1 MNKNIVYGVVGCV
14 AGVAIAGIAAW
25 SYLQNV
31 GPEVGSAAE
40 PKEQKPME
48 PVVHSPIKP
57 EALERLPEENSGII
71 RTNKGRFIISGR
83 GEDANWGFSKTANF
97 QYTADVISD
106 SEVLEKNVLPGG
118 KIKVTELRT
127 FRHVADS
134 MVASDADFKINL
146 KDTVNIK
153 AISKAIDVAAGL
165 WTAGTGDV
173 TTAGGVK
180 VVKDFA
186 EKQLENIEGQ
196 SVSGIAKRIGEF
208 LGFEGDAQTLVQK
221 GLDKLAGAKLTKA
234 LGNVRKISGKS
245 YLVSYYQEADGQPL
259 HATFKNEDGSDIFDE
274 EEQMVLKRVNS
285 FMNYALVPDKKCR
298 PGDTWKADASD
309 FQELFDPFVD
319 GEYRGT
325 LKLKREA
332 DNADGDWIVS
342 AAPAEIRI
350 VSVSG
355 TGNGKSTGA
364 LQLKHAT
371 ATLDPKTITLKRM
384 EVDGDARLTKLSK
397 HHWLFTAKL
406 SGDCAFEGVLF
417 VEEKK
422 K

>member
-1 MNKNIVYGVVGCV
+1 
-14 AGVAIAGIAAW
+14 
-25 SYLQNV
+25 
-31 GPEVGSAAE
+31 
-40 PKEQKPME
+40 
-48 PVVHSPIKP
+48 
-57 EALERLPEENSGII
+57 
-71 RTNKGRFIISGR
+71 
-83 GEDANWGFSKTANF
+83 
-97 QYTADVISD
+97 
-106 SEVLEKNVLPGG
+106 
-118 KIKVTELRT
+118 
-127 FRHVADS
+127 
-134 MVASDADFKINL
+134 
-146 KDTVNIK
+146 
-153 AISKAIDVAAGL
+153 
-165 WTAGTGDV
+165 
-173 TTAGGVK
+173 
-180 VVKDFA
+180 
-186 EKQLENIEGQ
+186 
-196 SVSGIAKRIGEF
+196 
-208 LGFEGDAQTLVQK
+208 
-221 GLDKLAGAKLTKA
+221 
-234 LGNVRKISGKS
+234 
-245 YLVSYYQEADGQPL
+245 
-259 HATFKNEDGSDIFDE
+259 
-274 EEQMVLKRVNS
+274 
-285 FMNYALVPDKKCR
+285 MNYALVPDKKCR